1 LSEAACRVATE
12 PDQDGQT
19 EFKRNVMSKPLV
31 GKIALVTG
39 ASRGIGRAI
48 AEELGQDGALVAVHY
63 GKSKAGAEEV
73 VAKIKSLGGDAFAVV
88 ADLSKKG
95 AAQALF
101 AALDQELTA
110 RTGDTKFD
118 ILVNNAG
125 IAPFVG
131 FGDTTEALLD
141 EIYTVNVKSL
151 FLITQEAVKRLR
163 NGGRIISTSTGAV
176 RTPLPAVAAYSMLK
190 ASLDNLTKSLA
201 TELGPRE
208 ITVNAVAPGVINTDM
223 AAGFVS
229 NPEGQAFALS
239 KQALKRIGQPSDVA
253 DVVTFL
259 AGAQSRWV
267 TGQVIEASG
276 GSALTF

>member
-1 LSEAACRVATE
+1 
-12 PDQDGQT
+12 
-19 EFKRNVMSKPLV
+19 MSKSLT

-39 ASRGIGRAI
+39 ASRGIGSAI
-48 AEELGQDGALVAVHY
+48 AEVLAEDGALVAVHY
-63 GKSKAGAEEV
+63 GKSKAAADDV
-73 VAKIKSLGGDAFAVV
+73 VAKIKSRGGDAFAVA

-95 AAQALF
+95 AAQTLF
-101 AALDQELTA
+101 AALDQELSH

-118 ILVNNAG
+118 ILINNAG

-131 FGDTTEALLD
+131 FGETIEAVLD

-176 RTPLPAVAAYSMLK
+176 RTPVPAVAAYSMLK
-190 ASLDNLTKSLA
+190 ASIDNLTKSLA

-223 AAGFVS
+223 AAAFVN

-253 DVVTFL
+253 DVVSFL
-259 AGAQSRWV
+259 AAGQSRWV
-267 TGQVIEASG
+267 TGQVVEASG

>member
-1 LSEAACRVATE
+1 MKLL
-12 PDQDGQT
+12 DGQ
-19 EFKRNVMSKPLV
+19 VA
-31 GKIALVTG
+31 IVTG
-39 ASRGIGRAI
+39 GSRGIGRSI
-48 AEELGQDGALVAVHY
+48 AEALAQDGALVAVHY
-63 GKSKAGAEEV
+63 GKSKAGADEV
-73 VAKIKSLGGDAFAVV
+73 VAKIKSYGGDAFAVG

-95 AAQALF
+95 AAPALF
-101 AALDQELTA
+101 AAFDQEVSK

-131 FGDTTEALLD
+131 FGDTTEDVLD

-259 AGAQSRWV
+259 AGVQSRWV
-267 TGQVIEASG
+267 TGQVVEASG